1 MKRITLVALLVTGL
15 ALPALAATFTVG
27 FDSARREWH
36 GPVPAVV
43 EVARA
48 QVPADMVGLT
58 CQATF
63 TAVNNESTHDT
74 DLIVDTNG
82 DTQVVAD
89 VESGA
94 ATVRDVGPLTLGA
107 EVVLSLRMNE
117 HNARGFA
124 VSSLGGSVTFDC
136 EEPTSTTT
144 TTTPPSTSTSSTS
157 PTETTTTLPNDTTTT
172 LPVQSSTTTIPE
184 STSTTNPAPT
194 TTAPTPS
201 STVYPDPTDP
211 PPVSET
217 LPETG
222 IETGHLA
229 AIAVIALLAGGGL
242 VAMTPK
248 ED

>member
-1 MKRITLVALLVTGL
+1 MGELMKRTAIVTVLLLAV
-15 ALPALAATFTVG
+15 ALPAWAAEFTVS
-27 FDSARREWH
+27 FESARREHH

-43 EVARA
+43 QVASM
-48 QVPADMVGLT
+48 QVPPDMVGLS
-58 CQATF
+58 CDATF
-63 TAVNNESTHDT
+63 TAVNNDSLHDT

-82 DTQVVAD
+82 SLQVVAD

-94 ATVRDVGPLTLGA
+94 ATVREVGPVTLGQS
-107 EVVLSLRMNE
+107 VVLSLRMNE

-136 EEPTSTTT
+136 QEPPSSTTTTSTIPPSSTTT
-144 TTTPPSTSTSSTS
+144 TTPV
-157 PTETTTTLPNDTTTT
+157 TTTTL
-172 LPVQSSTTTIPE
+172 SSTTTTVPTTSTVTPTPT
-184 STSTTNPAPT
+184 STSVPGTTVPT
-194 TTAPTPS
+194 T
-201 STVYPDPTDP
+201 YPDPTDP
-211 PPVSET
+211 PPVKET